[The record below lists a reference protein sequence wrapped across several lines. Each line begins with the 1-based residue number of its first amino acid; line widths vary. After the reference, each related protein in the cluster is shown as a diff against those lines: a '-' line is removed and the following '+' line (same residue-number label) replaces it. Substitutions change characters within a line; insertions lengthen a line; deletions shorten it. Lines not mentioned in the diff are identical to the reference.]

1 MKSTKKQ
8 SGASSLLIPILKIS
22 GITLG
27 VLLVLLI
34 IGLFVSPQPFYTQG
48 FITLADVQRYAAS
61 TNELTPLE
69 SENAVKPDFTN
80 YYKRFAPSV
89 MRTIKD
95 KLGGLFEKLRLKK
108 PPAFTASFF
117 KTVLEDVNKTRDQ
130 KGFKNQ
136 NIARVTATPQS
147 KFIVFGDMQAAF
159 HSLVRNVAKLK
170 ELGILGDDLKIVSP
184 DCFII
189 FLGNVPSRS
198 PFSMEI
204 IGLTL
209 RLMQQNPDRVLYTK
223 GSHESDG
230 YWQEHTLKTEL
241 KIRAAGLT
249 KDATPLEPE
258 MTKFFD
264 SLPNIIYL
272 AAPAPDN
279 NAFVRFSR
287 VTRAKLPDK
296 HFAKFLMTPSKDPV
310 SVLSWQG
317 NALPTP
323 DASAPEINV
332 KAILRVE
339 KKRETYQPSEGL
351 RTLAP
356 EMGVTTWTL
365 LSAPTLAVER
375 GFKFYNDTFAIIE
388 AAGQI
393 EQWRITLFH
402 QDRRKKDGYKT
413 IPYFLTSGRDTPA
426 PAAPSIAPTT
436 APQTAVA
443 AAPAPA
449 VPAAPQ
455 TPAQPGA
462 PAAQASAQAA
472 PAVSTPVAAPVQ
484 AAQKP
489 PVPAPAQ
496 QPTAPAVTQ
505 ASTQAAPSQ
514 ATQKPAT
521 QVPAAQVPE
530 SKPTVQPQV
539 EQKSVA
545 PASDSAKA
553 STDRPAVAQVPATTS
568 VAQPVVSTPVQPPAA
583 TPAQAPATIQQ
594 AVLPVQPAQASVTP
608 QVKQPATTPVQT
620 PAEKPAQAAPV
631 K

>member
-8 SGASSLLIPILKIS
+8 LGLSGLLVPVLKIS

-27 VLLVLLI
+27 VLLILLT

-48 FITLADVQRYAAS
+48 FRTLADVQRYAAS

-89 MRTIKD
+89 MKTIKE

-130 KGFKNQ
+130 KGFKNT
-136 NIARVTATPQS
+136 NIARVTTTPQS
-147 KFIVFGDMQAAF
+147 KIIVFGDMQAAF
-159 HSLVRNVAKLK
+159 HSLVRNIAKLK
-170 ELGILGDDLKIVSP
+170 ELGILGDDLKIIPP
-184 DCFII
+184 DCYLI

-204 IGLTL
+204 IGLAL

-264 SLPNIIYL
+264 SLPSIIYL

-287 VTRAKLPDK
+287 VTRAKWPDK

-310 SVLSWQG
+310 SILSWQG
-317 NALPTP
+317 NNLPTP
-323 DASAPEINV
+323 DANAPEINV

-393 EQWRITLFH
+393 EQWKITLFY

-426 PAAPSIAPTT
+426 VAQPTAAPATPPAQAVTAAPTASAATPPAPATPAPAAPS
-436 APQTAVA
+436 V
-443 AAPAPA
+443 
-449 VPAAPQ
+449 
-455 TPAQPGA
+455 
-462 PAAQASAQAA
+462 
-472 PAVSTPVAAPVQ
+472 
-484 AAQKP
+484 
-489 PVPAPAQ
+489 APAQ
-496 QPTAPAVTQ
+496 QKTPAIAPKPSPAEPQVAQTAPTAQAPTVAQQSSPQAPVAQTTMPGSAQPVAQSSAPAGPNVAPVQQQTAAIAPKPSPVLPQ
-505 ASTQAAPSQ
+505 STQPAPI
-514 ATQKPAT
+514 
-521 QVPAAQVPE
+521 
-530 SKPTVQPQV
+530 
-539 EQKSVA
+539 A
-545 PASDSAKA
+545 PAP
-553 STDRPAVAQVPATTS
+553 TPAVAQQSAPQAPVAQTTMPG
-568 VAQPVVSTPVQPPAA
+568 VAQPVAQISAPVAPNVAPTQPQATTPADK
-583 TPAQAPATIQQ
+583 TAQAP
-594 AVLPVQPAQASVTP
+594 V
-608 QVKQPATTPVQT
+608 VK
-620 PAEKPAQAAPV
+620 
-631 K
+631 